1 MVLAAWHVIDIRFAY
16 TKMALNKQKGI
27 ILDDIDFDRSM
38 SLEIYTDTLEHQMT
52 IFERNDNNVQLD
64 Y

>member
-52 IFERNDNNVQLD
+52 IFF
-64 Y
+64 